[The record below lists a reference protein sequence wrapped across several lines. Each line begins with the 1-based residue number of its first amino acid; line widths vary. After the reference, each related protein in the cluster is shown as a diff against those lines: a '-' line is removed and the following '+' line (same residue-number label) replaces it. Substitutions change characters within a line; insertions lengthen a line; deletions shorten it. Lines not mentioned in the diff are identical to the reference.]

1 METNTAIQK
10 KLALA
15 HQCAKR
21 AGYVDFKPI
30 EATEKE
36 GHYLVDCYRRKGG
49 RPERKEMCVVK
60 SAYTEIWRGICEV
73 YLPTIQFLTPKP
85 EVYMIVGSNVTLV
98 ASRWSLANVYQTK
111 GPATLV
117 INYYAQRTKN
127 LDPLF
132 SIDDFRNMPLGK
144 KVAAEIVIQEKK
156 NEKGRMLI
164 VDVYVF
170 PLGEQAK
177 MAKGAKFMAV
187 QKDLPSDFKSL
198 KEFEVASENRKVFIC
213 ERR

>member
-1 METNTAIQK
+1 
-10 KLALA
+10 
-15 HQCAKR
+15 
-21 AGYVDFKPI
+21 
-30 EATEKE
+30 
-36 GHYLVDCYRRKGG
+36 
-49 RPERKEMCVVK
+49 
-60 SAYTEIWRGICEV
+60 
-73 YLPTIQFLTPKP
+73 
-85 EVYMIVGSNVTLV
+85 MIVGSNVTLV

-164 VDVYVF
+164 VDVFVF

-177 MAKGAKFMAV
+177 MSKGAKFLAV
-187 QKDLPSDFKSL
+187 QKDLPSGFKAL
-198 KEFEVASENRKVFIC
+198 KEFEVAAETRKVFVC